1 MSGNPTQALTRS
13 ASSLAAELLILRS
26 NLAYNFGNSGNI
38 NFAATLTSRRERESE
53 MDTEKY
59 KFIISLLEYPEETSL
74 TEYKSAVKFEP
85 KSEFAA
91 KLVKHIFGQANNGGG
106 YIVIGFRE
114 DSSGKLLLDDSLDEF
129 ISKSYET
136 TSLCQTVDSFL
147 SAGQR
152 IALQVHKVEFK
163 GQIFPVISVQEF
175 RGSPYF
181 CRKDHIGAD
190 KKPILREGTIY
201 IRDVAAKT
209 VAIAGPEHWN
219 AILKT
224 AVGQQQSEQLEH
236 LRNLL
241 GQMGLGIPDVNS
253 TAKSDVIWNQSWIES
268 KADVARKK
276 LQELYS
282 NTSRF
287 EIAHF
292 PEGIPAAWD
301 QERLVDAARKAV
313 VRKTGWPIGVVMGK
327 PEFAPQPLA
336 DGIEAMIDAANSF
349 DYWALNRNGTFY
361 FLRRLDEDGDW
372 DRARRGQEN
381 WVYFDTR
388 IWRVAEALLH
398 CSNLYEDLD
407 VAADTPISIRID
419 HSGLRGRVLGAGNRM
434 RAMHWRRSTGEDAV
448 SWSKTVPLGSIQPSL
463 ADLTKEITRELFM
476 VFEFWEPTDHIY
488 REVFN
493 EFSKSSM

>member
-1 MSGNPTQALTRS
+1 
-13 ASSLAAELLILRS
+13 
-26 NLAYNFGNSGNI
+26 
-38 NFAATLTSRRERESE
+38 

-59 KFIISLLEYPEETSL
+59 KFIISLLEYPEETPL
-74 TEYKSAVKFEP
+74 TEYKSAVKFDP

-114 DSSGKLLLDDSLDEF
+114 DSSGKLLLDDSLDENV
-129 ISKSYET
+129 SKSYET

-152 IALQVHKVEFK
+152 IELQVHKVEFE
-163 GQIFPVISVQEF
+163 GRIFPVISVQEF

-181 CRKDHIGAD
+181 CRKDYVGAD
-190 KKPILREGTIY
+190 KKPILREGAIY

-209 VAIAGPEHWN
+209 VSIAGPEHWN
-219 AILKT
+219 VILKT
-224 AVGQQQSEQLEH
+224 AVRQRQSEQLEH

-241 GQMGLGIPDVNS
+241 GQMGLAIPDVGS
-253 TAKSDVIWNQSWIES
+253 TSNPDVSRNNSWIES
-268 KADVARKK
+268 QADVARKK

-282 NTSRF
+282 DTGIF

-292 PEGIPAAWD
+292 PEDTSGVWD
-301 QERLVDAARKAV
+301 QEQLVTAAQKAV
-313 VRKTGWPIGVVMGK
+313 VRKTGWPIGMVMGK

-336 DGIEAMIDAANSF
+336 DGIKAMIDAANSF
-349 DYWALNRNGTFY
+349 DYWALNRHGTFY

-372 DRARRGQEN
+372 DRARRGKED
-381 WVYFDTR
+381 WIYFDTR

-398 CSNLYEDLD
+398 CSNLYKDLELSS
-407 VAADTPISIRID
+407 DTPISIRIN
-419 HSGLRGRVLGAGNRM
+419 HSGLKGRVLGAGNRM
-434 RAMHWRRSTGEDAV
+434 RLMHWRRSTGEDAV
-448 SWSKTVPLGSIQPSL
+448 SWSKTVPLGSIEPSL
-463 ADLTKEITRELFM
+463 ADLTREMTRALFM
-476 VFEFWEPTDHIY
+476 LFEFWEPTDQIY

-493 EFSKSSM
+493 EFSKARM